1 MGLLCGSQIDICQN
15 YKKQPVLLFA
25 RDTLIA
31 IGREETKKIILGGS
45 EHDGCTL
52 TQPYTYTKTAMITLT
67 RIFKTNNY
75 VFKKLCR
82 PPPVKDCFFSFT
94 FIHRRFHY
102 GRLFKSFPG
111 DNLPSQSY

>member
-1 MGLLCGSQIDICQN
+1 MLTKYCLDWEEERLINRLSSMGLLCGSQIDICQN

-31 IGREETKKIILGGS
+31 IGREENKKIILGGS

-67 RIFKTNNY
+67 RIFKLNNY
-75 VFKKLCR
+75 IKKKPVVR
-82 PPPVKDCFFSFT
+82 PPGK
-94 FIHRRFHY
+94 
-102 GRLFKSFPG
+102 
-111 DNLPSQSY
+111 